1 MEDRGVLPGAS
12 SSRAMAANS
21 SNIHQ
26 SAKMME
32 AQAFFQRVVKQELQV
47 LLSSGMER
55 EVAVKVLLHR
65 IVESTQEPEEND
77 VRRVMKQFQMNHD
90 DAVRALIV
98 KQEIGRLKRQGL
110 DAFAAIEELTRK
122 MQRIS
127 TSTSDDEKGEN
138 IKVSND
144 ADLDVE
150 CSDNQ
155 DALPSDSLPVT
166 REDKG
171 SSSPLFDCPDE
182 DEPVIHV
189 TKRHRK

>member
-65 IVESTQEPEEND
+65 IVESTQEPEESD

-98 KQEIGRLKRQGL
+98 KQTVVDDTPGSPTAISARADDSLNSPDAPTSTVIGKRQR
-110 DAFAAIEELTRK
+110 LT
-122 MQRIS
+122 
-127 TSTSDDEKGEN
+127 
-138 IKVSND
+138 
-144 ADLDVE
+144 
-150 CSDNQ
+150 
-155 DALPSDSLPVT
+155 
-166 REDKG
+166 G